1 MDVLVVGG
9 GPAGRALASACA
21 AIGLDT
27 SLVDP
32 HPERP
37 WRATYAAWLDE
48 LPEGA
53 PIAVA
58 TSRTRVWAVREHRL
72 DRGYAVLDNEVLRA
86 LPEGVRVIRGTVVAR
101 TATAVRLADGR
112 VLRAR
117 RVVDAAGTGTGISTG
132 GSGTRGGGGRAAQHA
147 VGVVVPR
154 GGWLDGDEAVV
165 MDWRKPPDAGMP
177 DPSFLYVVPVSAGEV
192 LVEET
197 SLARRPGLPLG
208 ELRRR
213 LHARLAERGVPVPH
227 GEERVRIVL
236 DAEPRENAFGAAG
249 GLLHPATG
257 YSVAAALRLAPAVA
271 RALADGDPVDRVV
284 WSPGTR
290 TVHALRRF
298 GLEALL
304 RMRPDEVPE
313 FFDHFFQL
321 PENQQRSYLGDRSDL
336 HGTVRAM
343 SGLFRTTPWRLRAR
357 LAFALQRAKG
367 VRTPG

>member
-21 AIGLDT
+21 LIGLKT
-27 SLVDP
+27 AVVDP
-32 HPERP
+32 HPDRP
-37 WRATYAAWLDE
+37 WRATYGAWLDE

-53 PIAVA
+53 PVAVA
-58 TSRTRVWAVREHRL
+58 TSRSRVWAVREHRIA
-72 DRGYAVLDNEVLRA
+72 RGYAVLDNEGLRA
-86 LPEGVRVIRGTVVAR
+86 LPPEVRVVRGTVVAR

-112 VLRAR
+112 VVKAR
-117 RVVDAAGTGTGISTG
+117 RVVDAG
-132 GSGTRGGGGRAAQHA
+132 GNAGGGAATRTPRAAQHA

-154 GGWLDGDEAVV
+154 GGFLVGDEALV

-177 DPSFLYVVPVSAGEV
+177 DPSFLYVVPVSEDEV

-197 SLARRPGLPLG
+197 SLARRPGLPLA

-213 LHARLAERGVPVPH
+213 LRSRLAARGVAVPKD
-227 GEERVRIVL
+227 EERVRIPL
-236 DAEPRENAFGAAG
+236 DIRPRWDAFGAAG
-249 GLLHPATG
+249 GLVHPATG
-257 YSVAAALRLAPAVA
+257 YSVAAALRLAPRVA
-271 RALADGDPVDRVV
+271 RALAEGESVESVV
-284 WSPGTR
+284 WPGR
-290 TVHALRRF
+290 ARAVHALRMF

-321 PENQQRSYLGDRSDL
+321 PENQQRTFLGDRSDL
-336 HGTVRAM
+336 RGTTLAM
-343 SGLFRTTPWRLRAR
+343 AHLFRSAPWSLRAR
-357 LAFALQRAKG
+357 LAFPLQRAKG

>member
-9 GPAGRALASACA
+9 GPAGRALARACA
-21 AIGLDT
+21 AIGLET
-27 SLVDP
+27 TVVDP
-32 HPERP
+32 RPDRP
-37 WRATYAAWLDE
+37 WRATYAAWSDE

-53 PIAVA
+53 PVAVE

-72 DRGYAVLDNEVLRA
+72 GRGYAVLDNEGLRA
-86 LPEGVRVIRGTVVAR
+86 LPPDVRVVRGTVVAK
-101 TATAVRLADGR
+101 TSTAVRLADGR

-117 RVVDAAGTGTGISTG
+117 RVVDASGTGTGTRAGSST
-132 GSGTRGGGGRAAQHA
+132 SGGGRAAQHA

-154 GGWLDGDEAVV
+154 DGWLDGDEAVV

-177 DPSFLYVVPVSAGEV
+177 DPSFLYVVPVSASEV

-213 LHARLAERGVPVPH
+213 LHARLDKRGVSVPRE
-227 GEERVRIVL
+227 EERVRIVL
-236 DAEPRENAFGAAG
+236 DAPRRENAFGAAG

-271 RALADGDPVDRVV
+271 RAVADGDPVDRVV

-313 FFDHFFQL
+313 FFDHFFQM
-321 PENQQRSYLGDRSDL
+321 PENQQRNYLGDRSDL
-336 HGTVRAM
+336 RGTVHAM
-343 SGLFRTTPWRLRAR
+343 SGLFRAAPWRLRAR
-357 LAFALQRAKG
+357 LAFALQPAKAE
-367 VRTPG
+367 RTPG